1 MSKWVLPG
9 LLAVFGAATSLAP
22 APASAQDASA
32 EVVTVVESLFDAMRM
47 RDTVAVRSFFD
58 PAARL
63 VNAGRGGN
71 IQVQTVDQFVRTIGM
86 ADPNVALIEQIYE
99 PQVMIDGNM
108 ATLWTYYSFHRGDQ
122 FSHCGYDSFQL
133 FRSDAG
139 WKIIHIADTRR
150 TEGCRESGG

>member
-1 MSKWVLPG
+1 MSTRLVPG
-9 LLAVFGAATSLAP
+9 LLAAFAAAAAIAP
-22 APASAQDASA
+22 APTSAQDASA

-47 RDTVAVRSFFD
+47 RDTVAIRSFFD

-63 VNAGRGGN
+63 VNAGRGGD

-86 ADPNVALIEQIYE
+86 ADPNVALVERIYD

-133 FRSDAG
+133 YLGPAG
-139 WKIIHIADTRR
+139 WKVVHIADTRR